1 MPANVGGGLP
11 MGIIKEKDAELLK
24 ETFSERLRSDVTLVF
39 FTQEHECMYCRETRG
54 FLEELEVLSDKIHL
68 KVYDLLADADKAKE
82 YDVDK
87 IPAIVIEG
95 EQDYGI
101 RYFGMPMGYE
111 FTVIVEDI
119 IDVSWGTSEM
129 DPETMGNIL
138 PIDEKMHIQV
148 FVSPTCPYCP
158 QMVRSAHKFAML
170 NPSIT
175 ADMVE
180 MTEFPQ
186 LVQKYDVMGVPKT
199 VINEEFSIEGA
210 YPEKA
215 FSEYVKVASQ
225 GKFGSRSK

>member
-1 MPANVGGGLP
+1 MGL
-11 MGIIKEKDAELLK
+11 IKEKDAELLK
-24 ETFSERLRSDVTLVF
+24 QRFVEGLRSDVTLVF
-39 FTQEHECMYCRETRG
+39 FTQEHECMYCRETRE
-54 FLEELEVLSDKIHL
+54 FLEELVALSDKIHL
-68 KVYDLLADADKAKE
+68 EIYDLVNDAEEAKAHGI
-82 YDVDK
+82 DK
-87 IPAIVIEG
+87 IPAIKIIG
-95 EQDYGI
+95 DQDYGI

-119 IDVSWGTSEM
+119 IDVSWGTSDM
-129 DPETMGNIL
+129 DPETMGNIM

-170 NPSIT
+170 HPSIT

-186 LVQKYDVMGVPKT
+186 LVQKYNVMGVPKT
-199 VINEEFSIEGA
+199 IINEEFSIEGA

-225 GKFGSRSK
+225 GKFGSK